1 MKGTGMRLI
10 VPGPTTKGPAE
21 KFSGDVYLN
30 PLHSAE
36 SPSRLGFA
44 MVRFTA
50 GARTHWHSHPLG
62 QTLHCTDGTGL
73 VATRDGAVILMRT
86 GDTVHTPAGEEH
98 WHGAA
103 PDSLMCHLALVEHD
117 DGHTATW
124 LEPVSDQDYQAAH
137 SKTHLQTTAEQR

>member
-1 MKGTGMRLI
+1 MRLA

-21 KFSGDVYLN
+21 KFTGDVYLN

-44 MVRFTA
+44 MVRFA
-50 GARTHWHSHPLG
+50 PGARTHWHSHPLG

-73 VATRDGAVILMRT
+73 VATRDGKVIVMRA
-86 GDTVHTPAGEEH
+86 GDTVHTLPGEEH
-98 WHGAA
+98 WHGAT
-103 PDSLMCHLALVEHD
+103 PDSLMCHLALVEND

-137 SKTHLQTTAEQR
+137 PKTHPQTTAEQR